1 VKKNGVDFIS
11 GSAKRG
17 RELGRMKQCG
27 MVNDVGVRRTV
38 VQTLITQA
46 T

>member
-1 VKKNGVDFIS
+1 
-11 GSAKRG
+11 
-17 RELGRMKQCG
+17 MKQCG